1 MKADLRCP
9 VGHRLVIALLALGC
23 GVAVHAQSP
32 AQCAQVPCDDVRT
45 AAAATTGVPVEHD
58 FSATAGTT
66 YYVTLTDLG
75 TQDAVTQPLASL
87 KMAITANDTLVNITP
102 ISGSNTLAT
111 TTQLVVDGANA
122 VSTNGVAM
130 GSFTATT
137 TGSYRF
143 HIVGAPVTGKPPGPI
158 GLAVSATQGGAAL
171 QSWSDSMGLPG
182 APPPTSEG
190 ILQQT
195 FTVTTAGSYQ
205 ISETDQ
211 TLPSALQAPPRLI
224 ALLNG
229 SPTPIALLPDPNT
242 SALTTTVTL
251 QTGTYQIFA
260 VALAATQASGG
271 LFSVSVLPTS
281 SGGGSPG
288 FSWTIPVGS
297 TTAVGGSVQLT
308 TGAQYQ
314 LSLNDLAF
322 PVALSQVAAIGVDIS
337 QGTAAATLT
346 HSGTQTFTGAGAGSG
361 DTYQIYAAAQAAA
374 TPGAGSYSAQILN
387 QGGTAVSGS
396 AEAATTSSSPLK
408 PFSFT
413 TSASAAGT
421 YTATLTD
428 LQIPAPLATA
438 DLALVQA
445 GALVGTP
452 RTTPGSITATLAAG
466 SVTLL
471 GFAQSSSSAGSLM
484 DVNLANSGSTLV
496 FDQPQ
501 GVGAAFEPTQISITT
516 KGTYQFTLA
525 DLAWPAS
532 FSQSG
537 GQLTGVLTQGGTVVG
552 EVFGGGT
559 LSAISIA
566 TAGNYYLSII
576 ATPTGSDAAGTYAL
590 DVSQAPAAPTV
601 NLTADATSVES
612 GGTVHLIWTTTG
624 ATSCVASGGG
634 WSGSFTGSQA
644 TSGSATSPAIT
655 ANTTFVLTCS
665 GAGGQT
671 AGSVMVNLS
680 AGGGSSSS
688 SKGGGG
694 ALGEGCLLVLGA
706 CAALRRRRNN

>member
-1 MKADLRCP
+1 MKAILGGPIGRRFGFA
-9 VGHRLVIALLALGC
+9 VLALGF
-23 GVAVHAQSP
+23 GVAVHAQGV

-45 AAAATTGVPVEHD
+45 VAAATTGVPVEHD

-75 TQDAVTQPLASL
+75 TQDSVTQPLASL
-87 KMAITANDTLVNITP
+87 KMAITANDALVNITP
-102 ISGSNTLAT
+102 ISGSNPVAA

-130 GSFTATT
+130 GSFTATI

-143 HIVGAPVTGKPPGPI
+143 HIIGAPATGKPPGPI
-158 GLAVSATQGGAAL
+158 GLAISATQGGTAL
-171 QSWSDSMGLPG
+171 QSWSDSIGLPG
-182 APPPTSEG
+182 PPPPSAEG

-205 ISETDQ
+205 ISETDLA
-211 TLPSALQAPPRLI
+211 LPAALQAPPPLI
-224 ALLNG
+224 VLFNG
-229 SPTPIALLPDPNT
+229 TPIAVLPDATNNN
-242 SALTTTVTL
+242 ALTKTVTL
-251 QTGTYQIFA
+251 QAGTYQIFA
-260 VALAATQASGG
+260 VALAATQATGG
-271 LFSVSVLPTS
+271 LFSASVLPSS
-281 SGGGSPG
+281 SGGGAPG
-288 FSWTIPVGS
+288 FSWTTPVGS
-297 TTAVGGSVQLT
+297 TIAVGGTVQLT
-308 TGAQYQ
+308 TGAAYK
-314 LSLNDLAF
+314 LSLNDLSF

-346 HSGTQTFTGAGAGSG
+346 QSGIQTFTGAGSGSG
-361 DTYQIYAAAQAAA
+361 DTYQVYAAAQAAA

-387 QGGTAVSGS
+387 QGGTPVSGS
-396 AEAATTSSSPLK
+396 AEAVTASTSSLL

-413 TSASAAGT
+413 TTVSTAGT

-428 LQIPAPLATA
+428 LMIPAPLATA

-452 RTTPGSITATLAAG
+452 RTTTGAITATLAAG

-471 GFAQSSSSAGSLM
+471 GFAQPSSSAGSLM
-484 DVNLANSGSTLV
+484 DVNLAASGGTLV

-501 GVGAAFEPTQISITT
+501 GVGAAFKPTQISITT

-537 GQLTGVLTQGGTVVG
+537 GQLTGVLTQGGTIVG

-559 LSAISIA
+559 LSAISIT

-576 ATPTGSDAAGTYAL
+576 ATPTGSDSAGTYAL

-601 NLTADATSVES
+601 NLTADATSVAS

-644 TSGSATSPAIT
+644 ASGSVTSPAIT
-655 ANTTFVLTCS
+655 ANTTFVLTCT
-665 GAGGQT
+665 GTGGQT

-680 AGGGSSSS
+680 ASGGSSSS

-694 ALGEGCLLVLGA
+694 ALGEGFLLVLGV
-706 CAALRRRRNN
+706 CAALRRRRDL